1 MADAALQALNAKEAH
16 LRGEIETLEA
26 QLRRMASKASSSRE
40 QPPSSTGEWP
50 APSSRERPP
59 SLLAA
64 PAQGTEIVLDEGEA
78 MLMGEIMG
86 MMQAAPTPALAA
98 MLTALRGKHNKPAL
112 SHGSSMHISKSSDV
126 AVPAPEASALPAATA
141 AQLKAIH
148 SGRAT
153 LLRQIL
159 LAYFRR
165 HFTAG
170 TCSMPLPL
178 SVRHN

>member
-1 MADAALQALNAKEAH
+1 M
-16 LRGEIETLEA
+16 
-26 QLRRMASKASSSRE
+26 
-40 QPPSSTGEWP
+40 
-50 APSSRERPP
+50 
-59 SLLAA
+59 
-64 PAQGTEIVLDEGEA
+64 
-78 MLMGEIMG
+78 MGEIMG

-170 TCSMPLPL
+170 LPKVEDL
-178 SVRHN
+178 VARVVGGPPTFVEGVVVGGVLWTEQELFAKLEAKYGAKVDLDPHDLV